1 MEATLALVLIS
12 LAMAASITCAAK
24 LLNFLWLKPRKLER
38 FLRNQGL
45 HGTPYRPF
53 IGDLKE
59 MTKAIKAAQPKSI
72 ELSDEDTSPHIFAY
86 YYDILKEYG
95 NNSFFWFGPWPK
107 LNIVDPDLIKEIL
120 KKYDVFEKPLP
131 ETGKVIS
138 GGIALLEGEKWSKH
152 RKIINPAF
160 HLHKLKNMAPAIG
173 LSCTNMISKLK
184 SKVCSSTD
192 GSCEIDMWAC
202 LEDFTGDVISRTAFG
217 SNHDQG
223 TKIIQLQR
231 EKLKLTL
238 QLLQFSFIPG
248 WRYLPTKL
256 NKKVKAIND
265 EIESLLRG
273 IIDKRQKAMDRGDEV
288 PSDDLLGILMESN
301 LRFIEECGN
310 KNKGMSI
317 EDVIEECKLFYVAGS
332 ETTACLLVWTMVL
345 LCEHTEWQTRAR
357 EEVIRV
363 FVNSEPSFE
372 GLNQLKNVTMILQEV
387 LRLYPPLPMINRCS
401 TKTVKLGNLTIP
413 AGVHLLLMV
422 GLVHRDSNI
431 WGDDANEFNPL
442 RFSDGVSKVQS
453 SFVPFS
459 SGPRICIAQN
469 FAMVEA
475 KMALATILRSFSFE
489 LSPSYL
495 HAPFSVTTLQP
506 QYGAPIIF
514 QSLEPFRSFHGPKQV
529 D

>member
-24 LLNFLWLKPRKLER
+24 LINFLWLKPRKLEK

-86 YYDILKEYG
+86 YYDILKKYG

-120 KKYDVFEKPLP
+120 KRYDVFEKPLP

-273 IIDKRQKAMDRGDEV
+273 IIDKRQKARDRGDEV

-301 LRFIEECGN
+301 SRFIEECGN

-363 FVNSEPSFE
+363 FGNSEPSFE

-422 GLVHRDSNI
+422 GLVHRDSDI

-442 RFSDGVSKVQS
+442 RFSDGVSGIQS

-475 KMALATILRSFSFE
+475 KMALATILRSFSFQ

-514 QSLEPFRSFHGPKQV
+514 QSLEQFISGS
-529 D
+529 